1 MSSTTLEQQV
11 RDVMSPLQRLS
22 VELFPSSA
30 CELLIAASTLMSEE
44 RPPDAADWLPRDL
57 DAATPALRRA
67 VRRIGEH
74 AGEVWLHLLGVPLDH
89 DAHDA
94 RALLRALESMP
105 APMLRRHLV
114 GLFVPAWRDLVGATT
129 LERAAAGDASAAAY
143 LLEDDRYYGGRA
155 RQSLAALLPLTP
167 AETKKRLLAALRRF
181 HDDVFARFE
190 RRVSLRLADDASAKE
205 AQRGLTT
212 PLELV
217 AAATGGYVYEPEPE
231 FRRIVLV
238 PHVAARPWLLLCQ
251 HRDARVICYPVPAH
265 TVDAEEAIRERALQL
280 GRALGDERRVHI
292 LRRLVAG
299 AATLGE
305 LADDAGLAKST
316 AHHHLAQLRAAGLVT
331 LQGNAREYRYSLR
344 REGVVAARSTLAELT
359 A

>member
-1 MSSTTLEQQV
+1 MYLEPRV
-11 RDVMSPLQRLS
+11 REVMAIPERLS
-22 VELFPSSA
+22 VELFPSAA
-30 CELLIAASTLMSEE
+30 CELLIGASALMSDE
-44 RPPDAADWLPRDL
+44 RPPEPEWVPRDL
-57 DAATPALRRA
+57 EAASPALRRA
-67 VRRIGEH
+67 VRRVGEH
-74 AGEVWLHLLGVPLDH
+74 AGEVWLHLLGIPLDL
-89 DAHDA
+89 DARDA

-105 APMLRRHLV
+105 ALALRRHLV
-114 GLFVPAWRDLVGATT
+114 GLFVPAWRELVGATT
-129 LERAAAGDASAAAY
+129 LERAAAGDASAAEY
-143 LLEDDRYYGGRA
+143 LLEDDRFYGGRA

-167 AETKKRLLAALRRF
+167 AETKRRLLAVLRRL
-181 HDDVFARFE
+181 HDEVFASVE
-190 RRVSLRLADDASAKE
+190 ARVATRLAQDASAKE
-205 AQRGLTT
+205 LQRGLRA

-231 FRRIVLV
+231 FRRVVLV
-238 PHVAARPWLLLCQ
+238 PQVAARPWLLLCQ

-265 TVDAEEAIRERALQL
+265 TVDAEEALRERALQL
-280 GRALGDERRVHI
+280 GRALGDERRIHI

-299 AATLGE
+299 DATLAE

-344 REGVVAARSTLAELT
+344 RDGVAEARATLAEFT